1 MRITPNFAGW
11 RATILHRQGETTERL
26 SRQLGLLGLIVSVQW
41 EALSAAALPD
51 IVLADA
57 DEGWNGLLP
66 WSKGETPRPLI
77 ALLGSEAPGRVAWAM
92 DQGVCSIIAKPLAP
106 SAVYPAL
113 VMAHAL
119 HRERK
124 ANVET
129 MTHLEERIRLRP
141 LVHAAV
147 EAIMKFRIVDES
159 GAYTILRNC
168 AMQRRQP
175 IEQIAGAIVGGSQ
188 PIPEV
193 G

>member
-1 MRITPNFAGW
+1 MRVTPNFAGW
-11 RATILHRQGETTERL
+11 RATILHRQSETTDRL

-51 IVLADA
+51 IVLVDA
-57 DEGWNGLLP
+57 DEGWDGLLP
-66 WSKGETPRPLI
+66 WSKGEAPRPLI

-92 DQGVCSIIAKPLAP
+92 DQGVCAIIAKPLAP

-113 VMAHAL
+113 AMAHAL

-129 MTHLEERIRLRP
+129 LTHLEERIRLRP

-147 EAIMKFRIVDES
+147 KAIMKFRNVDES

-175 IEQIAGAIVGGSQ
+175 IEQIAAAIVSSSQ